1 MQIERRKNPYP
12 LTWEIP
18 AGTTAFGALLLV
30 LGVHLGRAVAN
41 WTAGAGWHWPKPTAL
56 FTALPAILAGNA
68 SAGLDTSLRAG
79 ATSGQLLAWV
89 MTVEIAILIAGI
101 VAAAAGLRRWGPTRL
116 KGMATSAEAESALGL
131 SRLRRVRSIIR
142 PDLHPA
148 TGGRLTIPT
157 SEESDHA

>member
-1 MQIERRKNPYP
+1 MQIERRQNPYP

-41 WTAGAGWHWPKPTAL
+41 WTAGAGWHWPRPAAL
-56 FTALPAILAGNA
+56 FTTLPAILAGNA
-68 SAGLDTSLRAG
+68 SVGLDIPLRAG
-79 ATSGQLLAWV
+79 ATPSQLVAWV
-89 MTVEIAILIAGI
+89 MTVEIAIMIAGV
-101 VAAAAGLRRWGPTRL
+101 VAVAAGLRRWGPKRL
-116 KGMATSAEAESALGL
+116 KGMATSAEAEAALGL

-148 TGGRLTIPT
+148 TGDRLTIP
-157 SEESDHA
+157 SFGGE